1 MLSIVGVC
9 PVCGGY
15 VIAAREHG
23 KKQFCSKGCANKF
36 RRERQEEPMRLK
48 RLRKLRAEEHAEMLE
63 RLHARDEEY
72 AKVAPVVK
80 VEIRGGVR
88 IETRGAAV
96 IGARAVGMVK
106 HY

>member
-1 MLSIVGVC
+1 MPSIVGVC

-63 RLHARDEEY
+63 RLRARDEEY